1 MSRPTPTA
9 ETLWPVVSGAESFAD
24 LCRLLYGRGV
34 LDLPVVEKV
43 AIADALVTR
52 LGFEVAGSTLR
63 HGLKPS
69 RWRSRS

>member
-9 ETLWPVVSGAESFAD
+9 ETLWPAVSGAASFAD

-34 LDLPVVEKV
+34 LDLPLVEKI
-43 AIADALVTR
+43 AIADTLATR
-52 LGFEVAGSTLR
+52 LGFEVAGSTFR

-69 RWRSRS
+69 RWRD

>member
-1 MSRPTPTA
+1 MSSRMKPTA
-9 ETLWPVVSGAESFAD
+9 ETLWPAVSGATSFAD

-34 LDLPVVEKV
+34 LDLPLVEKI

-52 LGFEVAGSTLR
+52 LGFQVAGVTLR

-69 RWRSRS
+69 RWRD